1 MAAVA
6 RHINDLM
13 ALGDLLH
20 ALDLVDLDPI
30 VNLVPEPA
38 QQYFKKTD
46 RGVGVVRG
54 DFIGVAQRKGT
65 GLVGRNI
72 LALGFI
78 EDRLAHGR
86 LVDQALYQRT
96 PVRQVGAD
104 GRDFQVAKVHP

>member
-20 ALDLVDLDPI
+20 ALDLVDLDPV

-38 QQYFKKTD
+38 QQHFKKTD